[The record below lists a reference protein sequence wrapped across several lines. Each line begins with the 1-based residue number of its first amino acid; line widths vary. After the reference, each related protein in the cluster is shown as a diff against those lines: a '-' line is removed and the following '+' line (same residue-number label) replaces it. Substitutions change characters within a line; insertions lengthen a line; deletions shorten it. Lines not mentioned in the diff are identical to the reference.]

1 MRCPICDVLL
11 EETELK
17 DDLCRTCSHSVWVA
31 ITEADPD
38 EDGHLLV
45 EEDDV
50 STL

>member
-31 ITEADPD
+31 VLDGNSD
-38 EDGHLLV
+38 EDEHLLV
-45 EEDDV
+45 EDNDV
-50 STL
+50 T